1 MANISI
7 LAAFE
12 RMWQHITV
20 ALNNKADKSV
30 VDEHETAISTAQST
44 ANTAQSMATSANST
58 AVEAM
63 GAAQTAQSE
72 VDALETV
79 VDGYA
84 DNMDYVSSIKTY
96 IKPVSIAGYEIG
108 YRTISKGM
116 GQVALGKYNT
126 EYTSSGSLGSSAMGS
141 IFIVGV
147 GTSDTAR
154 ANAFR
159 ITNAGKCMGTASFV
173 ISGADYAEYY
183 EWLDGN
189 PDNEDR
195 RGYFVTLDG
204 VKIRKATAEDDY
216 VLGVISST
224 PAVIGNGYTDMWKDM
239 YLTDVFGERLTEIV
253 EVEETTDENGNV
265 IPAHTETRFI
275 INPEYDHTQKY
286 IGRDQRKEWAAVGTH
301 GQLVVIDDGT
311 CEVNAYCRVA
321 NDGTATK
328 ADGKTEYRVT
338 ERLDDTHIRI
348 TIK

>member
-20 ALNNKADKSV
+20 ALNNKADKSAV
-30 VDEHETAISTAQST
+30 EPAIAYAEEMKFSARKGDSAFSTLISGYQSTVSGAYSTAIGAHII
-44 ANTAQSMATSANST
+44 ADSMA
-58 AVEAM
+58 
-63 GAAQTAQSE
+63 QT
-72 VDALETV
+72 V
-79 VDGYA
+79 
-84 DNMDYVSSIKTY
+84 
-96 IKPVSIAGYEIG
+96 
-108 YRTISKGM
+108 
-116 GQVALGKYNT
+116 LGKYNVQ
-126 EYTSSGSLGSSAMGS
+126 YGGSGSLLDTAGSV
-141 IFIVGV
+141 FIVGN
-147 GTSDTAR
+147 GTGDGSR
-154 ANAFR
+154 SNAFR
-159 ITNAGKCMGTASFV
+159 ITHAGRCMGTATFLAT
-173 ISGADYAEYY
+173 GADYAEYY
-183 EWLDGN
+183 EWIDGN

-195 RGYFVTLDG
+195 RGCFVTLDG
-204 VKIRKATAEDDY
+204 TKIRKATTEDDY
-216 VLGVISST
+216 ILGVISST